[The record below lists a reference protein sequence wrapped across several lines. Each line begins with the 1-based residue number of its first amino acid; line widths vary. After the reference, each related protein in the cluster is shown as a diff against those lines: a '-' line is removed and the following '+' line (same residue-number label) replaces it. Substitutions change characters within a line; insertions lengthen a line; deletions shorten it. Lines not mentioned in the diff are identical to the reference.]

1 MDTAT
6 QSISPSE
13 LAATVGTGS
22 APLVIDVR
30 KAEAFAES
38 EYFLPGS
45 IRWDYHAGT
54 AMPPEVSRAKRAVA
68 YCVKGAEVG
77 INGAALLAKEN
88 LESRYLQGGLRDWR
102 EAGLIAIKKRPE
114 HGVDGER
121 VSRWVTRER
130 PKIDRIACPWLIK
143 RFIDPRAE
151 FFYVPISEVFS
162 FAKNND
168 AVPYDIPGAPIEHN
182 GERCSFDALVSAFE
196 MNHAPLSRLADIVRA
211 ADTDTLE
218 RAPEAAGLLGIS
230 LGFSRM
236 IADDHAMLNAML
248 PVYDALYEWAISA
261 TQGEAERH
269 SWNRA

>member
-1 MDTAT
+1 
-6 QSISPSE
+6 
-13 LAATVGTGS
+13 
-22 APLVIDVR
+22 
-30 KAEAFAES
+30 
-38 EYFLPGS
+38 
-45 IRWDYHAGT
+45 HAGV

-102 EAGLIAIKKRPE
+102 EAGLITVKKRSDL
-114 HGVDGER
+114 GVDGER
-121 VSRWVTRER
+121 VSRWVTRAR

-151 FFYVPISEVFS
+151 FFYVPKSDVFT
-162 FAKNND
+162 FAETND
-168 AVPYDIPGAPIEHN
+168 AVPYDIPAAPIEHS
-182 GERCSFDALVSAFE
+182 GERCSFDALLHAFE
-196 MNHAPLSRLADIVRA
+196 INHAPLNRLALIVRA

-218 RAPEAAGLLGIS
+218 RAPEAAGLLAVS

-236 IADDHAMLNAML
+236 IADDYAMLEAIM

-261 TQGEAERH
+261 TEGESERH
-269 SWNRA
+269 NWIPS